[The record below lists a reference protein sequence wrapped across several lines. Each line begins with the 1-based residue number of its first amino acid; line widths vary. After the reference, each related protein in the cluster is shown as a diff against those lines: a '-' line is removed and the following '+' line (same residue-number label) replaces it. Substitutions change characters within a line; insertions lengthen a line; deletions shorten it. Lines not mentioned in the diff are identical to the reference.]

1 MAEQDG
7 SERDEGVQDR
17 DGGIYASGFVVKLFQ
32 MVNDAPNEVV
42 SVSVKIFDC

>member
-7 SERDEGVQDR
+7 SERDEGVQD
-17 DGGIYASGFVVKLFQ
+17 GGIYVSGFVVKLFQ